1 MNRNRSLK
9 AEMLFR
15 LIIPL
20 ILFVIFDGIL
30 SYFVTLHYV
39 DEAYDRWLLDSA
51 ESLIQ
56 EIKVREGKVSID
68 LPDAALEIFKWD
80 EGDKTFFKITSSSNE
95 MLAGDPSVT

>member
-1 MNRNRSLK
+1 MNKNRSLK

-51 ESLIQ
+51 VIMNRYPHIVETLTLGSMIPSQ
-56 EIKVREGKVSID
+56 EIPWWYFPSWF
-68 LPDAALEIFKWD
+68 AAQVPLVALFLIF
-80 EGDKTFFKITSSSNE
+80 IIRR
-95 MLAGDPSVT
+95 

>member
-1 MNRNRSLK
+1 MP
-9 AEMLFR
+9 FR

-39 DEAYDRWLLDSA
+39 DEGYDRWLLDSA

-80 EGDKTFFKITSSSNE
+80 EGDKTYFKSLRQQMRCWQETNLSLSPKI
-95 MLAGDPSVT
+95 